1 MGAAGMMP
9 GQPGGIPGQPGGG
22 AGGAG
27 SSFPEG
33 SIDDTL
39 QRFCMALADGDTA
52 AASEFVSSKATG
64 LVGQIRDGNLSEEKV
79 EELSDAITPISDLQ
93 PNAKQKNNKRILR
106 NKKNQVLSFTLKKD
120 KDDDTYRIVEFSV
133 SKPKK

>member
-1 MGAAGMMP
+1 MMP
-9 GQPGGIPGQPGGG
+9 GGAGPAGAMPGG
-22 AGGAG
+22 AGGAGGSG

-39 QRFCMALADGDTA
+39 QRFCMALVDGDTA
-52 AASEFVSSKATG
+52 AAGEYVSSKATG
-64 LVGQIRDGNLSEEKV
+64 MVSQLRDGNLSEEKI
-79 EELSDAITPISDLQ
+79 EEISDALNPLSDLQ
-93 PNAKQKNNKRILR
+93 PNAKQKNNKRVLR

-120 KDDDTYRIVEFSV
+120 KEDETYRIVEFSV